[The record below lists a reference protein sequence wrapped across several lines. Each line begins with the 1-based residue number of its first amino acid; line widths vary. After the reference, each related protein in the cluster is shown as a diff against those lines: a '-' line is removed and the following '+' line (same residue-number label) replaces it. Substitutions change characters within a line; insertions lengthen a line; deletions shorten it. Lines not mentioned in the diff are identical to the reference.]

1 MPKLIRFL
9 LSHFADGAILGLLLS
24 EAILVTDFARLA
36 SLVATSGQGG
46 ALTILF
52 FAQSAMV
59 FGTLNLAVG
68 VLTLPVREP

>member
-1 MPKLIRFL
+1 MPHLIRFL
-9 LSHFADGAILGLLLS
+9 LSHFADGAVLGLLLC
-24 EAILVTDFARLA
+24 EAILVTDFAHLA

-46 ALTILF
+46 ALKILF
-52 FAQSAMV
+52 FTQSAMV

>member
-9 LSHFADGAILGLLLS
+9 LSHFADGAILGLLLC

-36 SLVATSGQGG
+36 SLVETSGQGG
-46 ALTILF
+46 ALTLLLF
-52 FAQSAMV
+52 TQSAMV

-68 VLTLPVREP
+68 VLTLPVHEP